1 MTYIFTIILAAKN
14 QEGNKMKQITSK
26 NRKQLK
32 NKMIEALSS
41 NIKTLSVEM
50 QEILVDDLITAFEN
64 RYEVLSDAQL
74 NLHCFENIG
83 VKVPNATIKA

>member
-1 MTYIFTIILAAKN
+1 
-14 QEGNKMKQITSK
+14 MKQITSK

-32 NKMIEALSS
+32 NKISEALNS
-41 NIKTLSVEM
+41 NIKTLSTEM

-74 NLHCFENIG
+74 NLHCFANIG
-83 VKVPNATIKA
+83 VKVQNAPIKA

>member
-1 MTYIFTIILAAKN
+1 
-14 QEGNKMKQITSK
+14 MKQINNK

-32 NKMIEALSS
+32 NKITEALSS
-41 NIKTLSVEM
+41 NLKTLSTEM

-83 VKVPNATIKA
+83 VKIQNAPIKA

>member
-1 MTYIFTIILAAKN
+1 MTYIFSIILAAKN

-32 NKMIEALSS
+32 NKITEALST
-41 NIKTLSVEM
+41 NIKTLSAEM

-64 RYEVLSDAQL
+64 RYDVLSDAQL
-74 NLHCFENIG
+74 NLHCFDNIG
-83 VKVPNATIKA
+83 VKVTNAPIKA

>member
-1 MTYIFTIILAAKN
+1 VTYIFTIILAAKN
-14 QEGNKMKQITSK
+14 QEGNRMKQITSK

-32 NKMIEALSS
+32 NKMTEALSS
-41 NIKTLSVEM
+41 DIKALSVEM

-64 RYEVLSDAQL
+64 RYEVLNGAQL
-74 NLHCFENIG
+74 NLRCFSNIG